1 MADGLVERLR
11 RVQYERPPLLSRLR
25 RRLLVLR
32 HPHATIVFE
41 GPVRIG
47 PGFSLHMPGKSTLIV
62 GPNVE
67 FRRGCHLEI
76 EHGAEVRIGAGTQ
89 LTYDVLIQCTHR
101 IEIGERCLFANGS
114 SVVDSRHRYR
124 ERDLDVSRGLDFWP
138 VRIGDGV
145 WVSSKATVAADV
157 GDRAVVAAHAVV
169 TKPVPA
175 WTLAGGVPARVIE
188 DFGPLSD
195 G

>member
-1 MADGLVERLR
+1 VNGLTERLR
-11 RVQYERPPLLSRLR
+11 RLQYERPPLLSGWR
-25 RRLLVLR
+25 RRLLLLR
-32 HPHATIVFE
+32 HRHATIVFE

-47 PGFSLHMPGKSTLIV
+47 SGFSLHMPGKSTLVV

-67 FRRGCHLEI
+67 FRRGCQLEI

-124 ERDLDVSRGLDFWP
+124 EPDLDDSRGLEFWP

-145 WVSSKATVAADV
+145 WVSSKATVTADV
-157 GDRAVVAAHAVV
+157 GERAVVAAHAVV
-169 TKPVPA
+169 TKPVPP
-175 WTLAGGVPARVIE
+175 WTLAGGVPASVIE
-188 DFGPLSD
+188 QFGPPGD